1 MAYIDFPLPIK
12 GISEGLVPHQ
22 ETEFSGHALNV
33 RPRDILEKRI
43 RLGQR
48 PALRK
53 AYAQQIGGES
63 NRIVQILSVT
73 SMD

>member
-1 MAYIDFPLPIK
+1 MAYIEFPLPIK

-22 ETEFSGHALNV
+22 ETQFSGHALNV
-33 RPRDILEKRI
+33 RPRDTLEGRI

-53 AYAQQIGGES
+53 AYSEQIGTKDP
-63 NRIVQILSVT
+63 IVKLFSITVAG
-73 SMD
+73 